1 MKQRDSLA
9 RRVTT
14 ALTATVAL
22 FVGVMAVLAF
32 SVMLEQEDELA
43 DQLVLRET
51 QQLLI
56 SLDRGELSLSVQPIE
71 LGHDLQAWVAAADS
85 PLPPA
90 EVRNLANG
98 PHELKTGG
106 RVLHLMVADSAHG
119 RLTVVFDATANERRV
134 TQFGLILMA
143 LWVVCTIAGYWLAQ
157 MIARVVVGPMR
168 DVTERI
174 ARWDPGV
181 AKDTGG
187 STYEDS
193 EAGRLIEAFNRMQD
207 RVDASIARER
217 EFAANLSHEIRTPLA
232 ALRTDVEMAS
242 FDPEPGSEQRTR
254 FDRIVRA
261 VDDIDATIAAA
272 RAISRQQPVA
282 GRSLHVAELID
293 DVWNGMRD
301 RGTQAGLAFVNQV
314 TPDLVIHADRYAL
327 LMVIRNLVRNAIEH
341 AAPAELRVSM
351 RNASLLFADN
361 GPGGSPA
368 VRIHAPHAWPARGSG
383 RGCRCERWIRR
394 GTRARSGHRQAHL
407 RAERLGPFGAV
418 EHLRCRAWHMLHRA
432 VRRKLDPL
440 VTSFRRGIVQSRGIP
455 GRRRAL
461 VFSCKPL

>member
-1 MKQRDSLA
+1 MTQHDSLT

-51 QQLLI
+51 QQLLV

-71 LGHDLQAWVAAADS
+71 LGNDLRAWVATPGS

-90 EVRNLANG
+90 ELRELADG
-98 PHELKTGG
+98 PHELETGG
-106 RVLHLMVADSAHG
+106 QVLHLMVANSAHG
-119 RLTVVFDATANERRV
+119 RLIVVFDATTNEQRV
-134 TQFGLILMA
+134 TQFGLILLA

-181 AKDTGG
+181 AKDSGA

-242 FDPEPGSEQRTR
+242 FDPQLGSEQRTR

-261 VDDIDATIAAA
+261 VDDIGATIAAT
-272 RAISRQQPVA
+272 RAISRQQPAA
-282 GRSLHVAELID
+282 GQSLRVAELID

-301 RGTQAGLAFVNQV
+301 RGAQAGLAFINQV
-314 TPDLVIHADRYAL
+314 PPDVVIHTDRYAL

-341 AAPAELRVSM
+341 AAPAALSVSV
-351 RNASLLFADN
+351 RNGGLLFADN
-361 GPGGSPA
+361 GPGIAADRLPFVFTRYVHDRRVDLGAAANGEPDDEHGLGLA
-368 VRIHAPHAWPARGSG
+368 IAKRI
-383 RGCRCERWIRR
+383 CEQNGWELSVQSNISDAGH
-394 GTRARSGHRQAHL
+394 GTC
-407 RAERLGPFGAV
+407 F
-418 EHLRCRAWHMLHRA
+418 
-432 VRRKLDPL
+432 
-440 VTSFRRGIVQSRGIP
+440 IVQFDENSIRY
-455 GRRRAL
+455 
-461 VFSCKPL
+461 